1 MRRRLLIV
9 GLVVLAALAATVS
22 AMGADNRGRVTE
34 AAGSG
39 FPQRS
44 FILSLPH
51 GVKLKPWSVQVYEN
65 GTSVDD
71 LIVTPVSE
79 STTQQF
85 GVALAID
92 ASASMEGKPEKAAF
106 SAARAFAAQRKG
118 QEQLALLTYNVAPTV
133 VLSFTTDQT
142 KIDAALTEKPAF
154 LFGTHIY
161 DAVNRSL
168 ELLQEAKIK
177 AGTVIVL
184 SDGQEHRGVGDTGPH
199 ESLQAVADAARSAHV
214 RIFAVGLRSR
224 LSKLQA

>member
-1 MRRRLLIV
+1 MRRRLLFV
-9 GLVVLAALAATVS
+9 GLIALAALAATVT
-22 AMGADNRGRVTE
+22 ATGADNNARLTE

-39 FPQRS
+39 FPGRA
-44 FILSLPH
+44 FILTLPH
-51 GVKLKPWSVQVYEN
+51 GQKLKPGSVRLYEN
-65 GTSVDD
+65 GRSVDG

-79 STTQQF
+79 STSEQF

-92 ASASMEGKPEKAAF
+92 ASTSMEGKPEKAAF

-161 DAVNRSL
+161 DAVNR
-168 ELLQEAKIK
+168 
-177 AGTVIVL
+177 
-184 SDGQEHRGVGDTGPH
+184 
-199 ESLQAVADAARSAHV
+199 
-214 RIFAVGLRSR
+214 
-224 LSKLQA
+224 